1 MRRKNWHGSRPE
13 SMFFELNT
21 DRPDGE
27 KKHAVA
33 KKMRKM
39 AAAAVF
45 AFVTAAA
52 FCTTGVRS
60 YAFNLG
66 PGMENYNI
74 QIYQEQPEN
83 NPAYNNGWTSNIGPG
98 GTGSNP
104 GGGIDSEKD
113 YAYSKGPGNEAANQY
128 AKTENS
134 TTYIHNTY
142 RGGSWRQRADGK
154 WALYKPDGNPV
165 SSQWA
170 YVDGKTY
177 LLDMY
182 GIMQTGWQ
190 NVNENWYY
198 LNSKGA
204 MQTGWL
210 LKEGKYYFLN
220 NDGIRMGQY
229 PGKLVLLP
237 ETKRGH
243 ADECL
248 YTGCTVRKRRGSFN
262 SMKLKIGNVE
272 LENNVILAPM
282 AGVTDMPYRILCRE
296 QGAGLVCMEMVSAK
310 AILYKNKNTQELLK
324 VDDRERPVSLQLF
337 GSDPDIVADIAAS
350 LEDGPY
356 DIFDINMGCPV
367 PKIVKNGEGSA
378 LMKNPKLVEE
388 ILTKLVKA
396 VKKPVTV
403 KFRKGFDDTCI
414 NAVEIAKI
422 AESAGVAAVA
432 VHGRTREQYYSGKAD
447 WNIIREVKNAVKIP
461 VIGNGDV
468 FTPQDAK
475 RLVEETGCDGI
486 MVARGA
492 KGNPWIFKQIT
503 HYLDTGELLPRPS
516 VEELKAMILR
526 HGQMMLEF
534 KGELAGMREMRK
546 HVAWYTAG
554 YPNSAAL
561 RNDINAVATFE
572 ELTELIGKRL

>member
-1 MRRKNWHGSRPE
+1 M
-13 SMFFELNT
+13 T
-21 DRPDGE
+21 
-27 KKHAVA
+27 
-33 KKMRKM
+33 
-39 AAAAVF
+39 
-45 AFVTAAA
+45 
-52 FCTTGVRS
+52 
-60 YAFNLG
+60 
-66 PGMENYNI
+66 
-74 QIYQEQPEN
+74 
-83 NPAYNNGWTSNIGPG
+83 
-98 GTGSNP
+98 
-104 GGGIDSEKD
+104 
-113 YAYSKGPGNEAANQY
+113 
-128 AKTENS
+128 
-134 TTYIHNTY
+134 
-142 RGGSWRQRADGK
+142 
-154 WALYKPDGNPV
+154 
-165 SSQWA
+165 
-170 YVDGKTY
+170 
-177 LLDMY
+177 
-182 GIMQTGWQ
+182 
-190 NVNENWYY
+190 
-198 LNSKGA
+198 
-204 MQTGWL
+204 
-210 LKEGKYYFLN
+210 
-220 NDGIRMGQY
+220 
-229 PGKLVLLP
+229 
-237 ETKRGH
+237 
-243 ADECL
+243 
-248 YTGCTVRKRRGSFN
+248 
-262 SMKLKIGNVE
+262 LKIGNVE

-324 VDDRERPVSLQLF
+324 VDERERPVSLQLF

-378 LMKNPKLVEE
+378 LMRNPKLVEE

-414 NAVEIAKI
+414 NAVE
-422 AESAGVAAVA
+422 
-432 VHGRTREQYYSGKAD
+432 
-447 WNIIREVKNAVKIP
+447 NIIREVKNAVKIP

-503 HYLDTGELLPRPS
+503 HYLETGELLPRPS

-526 HGQMMLEF
+526 HGQMMMEF

-561 RNDINAVATFE
+561 RNEINSVATLE
-572 ELTELIGKRL
+572 ELTELIGTRL